1 MVGAPPFPWEAA
13 PAADFR
19 CSCGAVPERVRSA
32 AGAATPFSRRV
43 ERASPGLGP
52 SVRIAEPPGWG
63 WRGAV
68 VGGAFA
74 PDAVW
79 LTVTLVCPETWLLLC
94 TVPPPTVWDVLL
106 VERADWVCAAVSAAP
121 DWTPLGCL
129 VCAVLGAVPAVP
141 GRGAGP
147 LDVPGLDAGA
157 VPAAPERGL
166 LAVWEAPAPA
176 VPGAD
181 GALAVPEGG
190 T

>member
-106 VERADWVCAAVSAAP
+106 VERADWVCAAVPAAP
-121 DWTPLGCL
+121 D
-129 VCAVLGAVPAVP
+129 
-141 GRGAGP
+141 
-147 LDVPGLDAGA
+147 
-157 VPAAPERGL
+157 
-166 LAVWEAPAPA
+166 
-176 VPGAD
+176 
-181 GALAVPEGG
+181 
-190 T
+190 